1 MACAASSSDGS
12 TRASASSTLSVIIG
26 KRCTVSTSS
35 TPCTPYMKFSGCS
48 SPNQSMRS
56 TFTVPAR
63 PRMKTKPSTA
73 TSGGRII
80 GSIVR

>member
-1 MACAASSSDGS
+1 MV
-12 TRASASSTLSVIIG
+12 SVIIG

-35 TPCTPYMKFSGCS
+35 TPCTPYMKLIGCS
-48 SPNQSMRS
+48 MPNQSCRI
-56 TFTVPAR
+56 TLTVPAR
-63 PRMKTKPSTA
+63 PRMKTKPSTP

>member
-1 MACAASSSDGS
+1 M
-12 TRASASSTLSVIIG
+12 
-26 KRCTVSTSS
+26 
-35 TPCTPYMKFSGCS
+35 
-48 SPNQSMRS
+48 PNQSMSS

-63 PRMKTKPSTA
+63 PRMKTKPSTP